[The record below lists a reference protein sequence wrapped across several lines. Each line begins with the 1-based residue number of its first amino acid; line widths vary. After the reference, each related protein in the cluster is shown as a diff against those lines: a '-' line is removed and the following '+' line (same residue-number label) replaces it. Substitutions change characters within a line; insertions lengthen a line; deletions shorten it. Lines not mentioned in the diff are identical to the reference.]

1 MRYEE
6 NPAIARPKRQ
16 PNFNSPQGPEFGSH
30 SQFEFPSSVQFDHNT
45 RHQESSRPPL
55 EQYTSYP
62 KTFEAPGHQ
71 GSARPLRHITSYPG
85 TFEAPELSIHTTGD
99 ETDFTHEND
108 DNFNFN
114 PSFQGFGGKSHSYST
129 FEAPQVANNVFID
142 HSIVKEP
149 SPPAQRPQ
157 FLPSRPSPE
166 NGFQPIAKKDNM
178 PYEHFPDAPYNYAEP
193 DSLYRSVPSSPA
205 YDDYDYE
212 PTQPYRKDR
221 GQIGDESFDREN
233 KEENGMYEVKNYH
246 QPLRGMKYEAEEPMD
261 IQDYGNDYAGLET
274 FQGGYDSED
283 DAKRGIVR
291 SYHHGPNEAP
301 DRLFIEDEPM
311 EDYNREG
318 YYVPRERTQGANKN
332 REGDDRATHDT
343 RYTEDMPPSS
353 EKKDESDSYQRYR
366 SPISSKSMRPRDRYV
381 LEQEEEEGEQE
392 QEVEGEETQAP
403 GYSKNRRRPSAAR
416 PQRQVR
422 PQRHHW
428 S

>member
-1 MRYEE
+1 M
-6 NPAIARPKRQ
+6 
-16 PNFNSPQGPEFGSH
+16 
-30 SQFEFPSSVQFDHNT
+30 
-45 RHQESSRPPL
+45 
-55 EQYTSYP
+55 
-62 KTFEAPGHQ
+62 
-71 GSARPLRHITSYPG
+71 
-85 TFEAPELSIHTTGD
+85 
-99 ETDFTHEND
+99 
-108 DNFNFN
+108 
-114 PSFQGFGGKSHSYST
+114 
-129 FEAPQVANNVFID
+129 ANNVFID

-221 GQIGDESFDREN
+221 GQVGDESFDREN
-233 KEENGMYEVKNYH
+233 KEENGMYQVKNYH

-274 FQGGYDSED
+274 FQGGYD
-283 DAKRGIVR
+283 
-291 SYHHGPNEAP
+291 
-301 DRLFIEDEPM
+301 FIEDEPM

-318 YYVPRERTQGANKN
+318 YYVPRERTQGASKN
-332 REGDDRATHDT
+332 REGDEGATHDN

-366 SPISSKSMRPRDRYV
+366 SPISSKTMRPRDRYV

-392 QEVEGEETQAP
+392 VDGEEAQT
-403 GYSKNRRRPSAAR
+403 SDHSMNRRRPSAAR

>member
-6 NPAIARPKRQ
+6 NPAAIARPKRQ

-30 SQFEFPSSVQFDHNT
+30 SQFEFPSSVQFDHKT
-45 RHQESSRPPL
+45 RHQKSPRPPL

-62 KTFEAPGHQ
+62 KTFEAPGHH

-108 DNFNFN
+108 DNFDYK
-114 PSFQGFGGKSHSYST
+114 PSFQDFGGKSHSYST
-129 FEAPQVANNVFID
+129 FEAPQMNNNVFID
-142 HSIVKEP
+142 HSIARAKEP

-157 FLPSRPSPE
+157 FLPSRPIPE

-193 DSLYRSVPSSPA
+193 DTLYRSVPSSPA

-233 KEENGMYEVKNYH
+233 KEENGMYQVKNYH
-246 QPLRGMKYEAEEPMD
+246 QPLRGLKYEAEEPMD

-291 SYHHGPNEAP
+291 SYHQGPNEAP

-318 YYVPRERTQGANKN
+318 YYVPRERTQGASKN
-332 REGDDRATHDT
+332 REGHDGATH
-343 RYTEDMPPSS
+343 TEDMPPSS
-353 EKKDESDSYQRYR
+353 EKKDEPDSYQRYR
-366 SPISSKSMRPRDRYV
+366 SPLSSKSMRPRDRYV
-381 LEQEEEEGEQE
+381 VEQEEKEGEQE
-392 QEVEGEETQAP
+392 REVEGEEAQTP
-403 GYSKNRRRPSAAR
+403 SSSKNRRRPSAAR

-422 PQRHHW
+422 PQGHHW